1 MVRALAAAAPCTG
14 KQQFITS
21 YHKDESFGRAAVLA
35 CSNALRLLTAAA
47 LAAAAAAAAA
57 AALAGSVQSTPPA
70 PDLRRYD
77 ALSRLSLTRFRGAE
91 TALLA

>member
-1 MVRALAAAAPCTG
+1 MHRQAAVHY
-14 KQQFITS
+14 TS

-77 ALSRLSLTRFRGAE
+77 ALSRLNLGRFRGAE

>member
-57 AALAGSVQSTPPA
+57 ALAGSVQSTPPA

-77 ALSRLSLTRFRGAE
+77 ALSRLNLGRFRGAE